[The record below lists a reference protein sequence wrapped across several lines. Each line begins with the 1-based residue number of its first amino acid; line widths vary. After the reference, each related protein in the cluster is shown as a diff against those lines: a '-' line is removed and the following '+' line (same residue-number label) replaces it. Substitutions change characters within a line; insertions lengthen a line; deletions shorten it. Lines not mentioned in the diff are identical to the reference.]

1 MSQQERVSLTPAMAG
16 CVGLSTACNTCRGV
30 LHQMNLALLGAA
42 GEYTCTC
49 YNVGPSRRPG
59 LLLLCTI
66 LCSPLSL
73 TTPVVAPANLHRF
86 GFCEVSWKAAVG
98 AAGTMTALYAGINLA
113 EHTSSDLNQ
122 HHKEVQQLAAEA
134 NPLVLCSCLFLVH
147 QRDAAA
153 GSPRKHCA
161 AALEAI
167 PQLTGHSLKPCSTFG
182 L

>member
-1 MSQQERVSLTPAMAG
+1 MSQQERVSLIPAMAG

-30 LHQMNLALLGAA
+30 LHQMHLALLGAA

-98 AAGTMTALYAGINLA
+98 AAGTMTALYAGINL
-113 EHTSSDLNQ
+113 EERKLEKKEKKCCYLDKEQCNRSTTFSYCFIVCTPRGVSRTLPTKLRNRSHIYMKITS
-122 HHKEVQQLAAEA
+122 V
-134 NPLVLCSCLFLVH
+134 
-147 QRDAAA
+147 
-153 GSPRKHCA
+153 
-161 AALEAI
+161 
-167 PQLTGHSLKPCSTFG
+167 
-182 L
+182 